1 MERIQL
7 LKRFYSSSGSTIY
20 KDRAWEVTIPK
31 LTGME
36 LEDAALELNRL
47 GLDIGS
53 VIVPDHDNFRG
64 TPPGIPHIIIY
75 QNPSPETIVPMGS
88 LADIYGGYI
97 WR

>member
-7 LKRFYSSSGSTIY
+7 LNRFYRPSGSTIY
-20 KDRAWEVTIPK
+20 KDRVGEVTIPK
-31 LTGME
+31 LTGMA

-47 GLDIGS
+47 GLDIGIA
-53 VIVPDHDNFRG
+53 IVPDHDNFRRA
-64 TPPGIPHIIIY
+64 PPGIPHIIIY
-75 QNPSPETIVPMGS
+75 RNPSPETIVPMGS